1 MYKVK
6 VTIETLANMFT
17 KGNEDFENKKDKI
30 DRKSEFRLTELKSLI
45 RTIFREFSKFENL
58 NDMKDQEGKI
68 FGNLEKKAP
77 ISFKLLN
84 SKDITYDKELKTVY
98 HKGWKSHGIEKGN
111 KITFEMFSSNESILD
126 MYCKLLI
133 LSSVFGSIGSRSR
146 KGLGSF
152 KIVAFEG
159 DIDNKTKELL
169 KETPLDVIKKL
180 EGTLNLRKFKIENE
194 LITFENYTDKLL
206 DFPYVKEIRIKEVS
220 KDNIEKILFDISKLT
235 HTKVEITENKEEPF
249 KKGIENNWL
258 INNNILGQHKSGKPK
273 LDRFAS
279 PLWISFWEN
288 ENSRYLILKI
298 LNYDYLLLKLYL
310 LRKQFY
316 LEKREEF
323 TKIPDSNKK
332 QKNKMIE
339 DMIKKETIN
348 FEQDKTLDVNKFK
361 KANEGYINKYFKE
374 ICKIGGEK

>member
-1 MYKVK
+1 MIIAQGVPMATSFSLISISLPTPFAKHEV
-6 VTIETLANMFT
+6 ETL
-17 KGNEDFENKKDKI
+17 
-30 DRKSEFRLTELKSLI
+30 
-45 RTIFREFSKFENL
+45 
-58 NDMKDQEGKI
+58 
-68 FGNLEKKAP
+68 
-77 ISFKLLN
+77 
-84 SKDITYDKELKTVY
+84 
-98 HKGWKSHGIEKGN
+98 
-111 KITFEMFSSNESILD
+111 LD
-126 MYCKLLI
+126 C
-133 LSSVFGSIGSRSR
+133 S
-146 KGLGSF
+146 
-152 KIVAFEG
+152 
-159 DIDNKTKELL
+159 
-169 KETPLDVIKKL
+169 
-180 EGTLNLRKFKIENE
+180 
-194 LITFENYTDKLL
+194 
-206 DFPYVKEIRIKEVS
+206 
-220 KDNIEKILFDISKLT
+220 
-235 HTKVEITENKEEPF
+235 F